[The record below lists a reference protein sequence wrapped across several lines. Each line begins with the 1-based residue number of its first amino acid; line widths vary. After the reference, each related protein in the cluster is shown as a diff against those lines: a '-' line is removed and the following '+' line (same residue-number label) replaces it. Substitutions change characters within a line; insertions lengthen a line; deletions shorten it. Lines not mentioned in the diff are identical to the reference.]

1 MPGGLRGKCCYL
13 RKLRVYQ
20 ALWEGSKI
28 FLFIVYIVRE
38 GRNYFILRQVH
49 DSIEMQKLVE
59 GTLRAKKVAISVSA
73 CAAVAGTVYY
83 MYNYTGLSE
92 SMANKVQENLIDI
105 RRQAIDVPVRY
116 ILIISYLT
124 LYRFVTLNCGVSLSD
139 RKNTIIALFGEFNLI

>member
-1 MPGGLRGKCCYL
+1 M
-13 RKLRVYQ
+13 
-20 ALWEGSKI
+20 
-28 FLFIVYIVRE
+28 
-38 GRNYFILRQVH
+38 H

-59 GTLRAKKVAISVSA
+59 GTLRAKEVAISVSA

-83 MYNYTGLSE
+83 LYNYTGL

-124 LYRFVTLNCGVSLSD
+124 LYRLITLNCGVSLSD